1 MLGSVLEED
10 GEGIDRVRVN
20 PYKKAGK
27 ALVSKVA
34 GTHNLKDDILRS
46 VDLIGGFNRAI
57 EKR

>member
-1 MLGSVLEED
+1 LEED
-10 GEGIDRVRVN
+10 GDGIDRVRVN